1 MSYDAKRDQSVVH
14 CKPQTGRTH
23 QLRVHLQ
30 YLGYP
35 IANDPLYSQEEIWG
49 PGCGKGG
56 VDLVEQVEGESS
68 QMAAIRERVVH
79 MGTRQ
84 RTGNTPPPVPDD
96 SARMEGKEEAPEV
109 GATVPRKV
117 DREFD
122 NIDVSSP
129 IRLSDQAR
137 QVIAGLRRQRDE
149 ADDWGKWKE
158 VVWATKKAQD
168 ELEAAAESSASETDK
183 AKRKREKIPH
193 PSVNNNLKRSKAVE
207 RPILDDTPSPMTPP
221 VEIPDGF
228 CTQCFT
234 PIPLDPDPE
243 SLFIYLHALRYETEE
258 LGTWETPLPKWA
270 SEDWDGDWRGWV
282 GGTPANAIPMLPEA
296 KARLDAQIAQIER
309 ENAEEAARKE
319 EAEQRM
325 DVEVPRES
333 ETQQQQPE
341 VGDHDDVEM
350 EEDARIAQPA

>member
-1 MSYDAKRDQSVVH
+1 MSYDAERDQSVVH

-68 QMAAIRERVVH
+68 QMTAIRERVVN
-79 MGTRQ
+79 MDPRR

-96 SARMEGKEEAPEV
+96 SARMAGKEEAPEV
-109 GATVPRKV
+109 GATVPLRDEGV
-117 DREFD
+117 FA
-122 NIDVSSP
+122 NIDIRSP

-137 QVIAGLRRQRDE
+137 KVIAGLRRQRDE

-158 VVWATKKAQD
+158 VIWATKKAQE
-168 ELEAAAESSASETDK
+168 ELEAANPEVAETEK
-183 AKRKREKIPH
+183 AKRKRAKIPH

-221 VEIPDGF
+221 IEIPDGF
-228 CTQCFT
+228 CTQCYT
-234 PIPLDPDPE
+234 PLAPDPDPE
-243 SLFIYLHALRYETEE
+243 SLFIYLHALRYETED

-270 SEDWDGDWRGWV
+270 SADWDGDWRGWV

-296 KARLDAQIAQIER
+296 KARLEAQIAEIER
-309 ENAEEAARKE
+309 ENAEEAARKAE
-319 EAEQRM
+319 EEGMHVDA
-325 DVEVPRES
+325 DAPRES
-333 ETQQQQPE
+333 KPVEQE
-341 VGDHDDVEM
+341 DDVEM
-350 EEDARIAQPA
+350 EEGALAQPA

>member
-1 MSYDAKRDQSVVH
+1 MSYDEKRDQSVVH

-30 YLGYP
+30 WLGYP

-56 VDLVEQVEGESS
+56 VDLVDQVEGESS
-68 QMAAIRERVVH
+68 QMAAIRERVVN
-79 MGTRQ
+79 MDQRR
-84 RTGNTPPPVPDD
+84 RTGNTPPPIPDD
-96 SARMEGKEEAPEV
+96 SARLAGNEIAPEH
-109 GATVPRKV
+109 GATVPMR
-117 DREFD
+117 DD
-122 NIDVSSP
+122 GAYANIDIRSP

-137 QVIAGLRRQRDE
+137 NVIAGLRRQRDE

-168 ELEAAAESSASETDK
+168 ELEAAEDIEGETEKD
-183 AKRKREKIPH
+183 KRKRAKIPH

-228 CTQCFT
+228 CTQCYT
-234 PIPLDPDPE
+234 PLAPDPDPE
-243 SLFIYLHALRYETEE
+243 SLFIYLHALRYETE
-258 LGTWETPLPKWA
+258 GMGVWETPLPKWA
-270 SEDWDGDWRGWV
+270 SADWDGDWRGWV

-296 KARLDAQIAQIER
+296 KARLEAQIALIEA
-309 ENAEEAARKE
+309 ENAEEAARKAAE
-319 EAEQRM
+319 ESE
-325 DVEVPRES
+325 DVTVEVETPRQNGQE
-333 ETQQQQPE
+333 
-341 VGDHDDVEM
+341 DVEM
-350 EEDARIAQPA
+350 EEQEGERIAQPA